1 MTCLEIPDIDA
12 ILAPRSAALC
22 FKHFATITKPDLF
35 LNGFWNLMLF
45 ISRFGSLT
53 FLTVF
58 FAFLVFI
65 LYRWD
70 WVHFPGHFV
79 LWIVLEGYCLECLAL
94 SKAITIE
101 SIQNGFL
108 CRCT

>member
-1 MTCLEIPDIDA
+1 
-12 ILAPRSAALC
+12 
-22 FKHFATITKPDLF
+22 
-35 LNGFWNLMLF
+35 MLF

-53 FLTVF
+53 GLTVR
-58 FAFLVFI
+58 FI

-70 WVHFPGHFV
+70 RVHFPGHFV

-101 SIQNGFL
+101 SIQNGFVR
-108 CRCT
+108 CRCRST